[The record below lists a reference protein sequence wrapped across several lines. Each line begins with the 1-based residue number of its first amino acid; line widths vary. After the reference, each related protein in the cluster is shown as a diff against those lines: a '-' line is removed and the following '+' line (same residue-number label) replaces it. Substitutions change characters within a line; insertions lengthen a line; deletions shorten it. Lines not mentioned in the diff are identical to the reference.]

1 MINTAVV
8 ILNWN
13 GLNLLKE
20 FLPSVVKH
28 SSSAKIYLADNA
40 STDASTAWTIENYP
54 QVKIIYL
61 AKNYGYAGG
70 YNQAL
75 KEVEEDFCVLLNND
89 VEVPE
94 NWILPLVEVLK
105 NNEKIAAVQPK
116 IKDYK
121 RPKYFEYAGAAGG
134 LVDYFA
140 YPYCRGRMFNQVEKD
155 QGQFEQEEEIFWA
168 SGACIALKKSVFEKL
183 SGFDEDYFAHMEE
196 IDLCWRMKNAGFL
209 IYYTPKSEVFHLGGG
224 TLDSL
229 SPRKTFLNFRN
240 SLYNLVK
247 NAPSRNI
254 YLKIVLRL
262 MLDGLAA
269 IYFLLQLKPSYFWA
283 VLKAHFSFYA
293 NFKTMKKKRNIP
305 TTPPP
310 YFSLRSIIFKK
321 I

>member
-20 FLPSVVKH
+20 FLPSVVKY

-40 STDASTAWTIENYP
+40 STDASTTWTIENFP
-54 QVKIIYL
+54 QVKIINL

-89 VEVPE
+89 VEVSE

-121 RPKYFEYAGAAGG
+121 KPEYFEYAGAAGG

-155 QGQFEQEEEIFWA
+155 QGQYEQEEEIFWA

-183 SGFDEDYFAHMEE
+183 GGFDEDYFAHMEE
-196 IDLCWRMKNAGFL
+196 IDLCWRMKNAAFL
-209 IYYTPKSEVFHLGGG
+209 IYYTPRAEVFHLGGG
-224 TLDSL
+224 TLDNL
-229 SPRKTFLNFRN
+229 SPKKTFLNFRN

-254 YLKIVLRL
+254 YFNIVLRL

-305 TTPPP
+305 TTPPS
-310 YFSLRSIIFKK
+310 YFNLRSII
-321 I
+321 